1 MKHFA
6 AIALVL
12 LWCWPWLPAQ
22 EPVALANDDGLRFLV
37 VDVQVDSGAELLA
50 AYQLELAATNGAV
63 KIVGIEGG
71 EHMAFM
77 QPPYYDPAAMQQ
89 DHVILAAFNTAV
101 AGQLPS
107 GTVRVASIH
116 LMVTGNVN
124 PSFSARI
131 ETAATF
137 DGRQIPVQISI
148 KERNGK

>member
-1 MKHFA
+1 MKYFA

-12 LWCWPWLPAQ
+12 FCSWPWLPAQ
-22 EPVALANDDGLRFLV
+22 EPVATANDSASRFLV
-37 VDVQVDSGAELLA
+37 VDVQVDSGAEPLA
-50 AYQLELAATNGAV
+50 AYQLEFSSTNGAV

-71 EHMAFM
+71 EHAAFK

-89 DHVILAAFNTAV
+89 DHVILGAFSTAT

-116 LMVTGNVN
+116 LMATANVK
-124 PSFSARI
+124 PTFSASV

-137 DGRQIPVQISI
+137 DGRQIPVQITI

>member
-71 EHMAFM
+71 EHMA
-77 QPPYYDPAAMQQ
+77 
-89 DHVILAAFNTAV
+89 LS
-101 AGQLPS
+101 L
-107 GTVRVASIH
+107 IH
-116 LMVTGNVN
+116 
-124 PSFSARI
+124 I
-131 ETAATF
+131 
-137 DGRQIPVQISI
+137 
-148 KERNGK
+148 